1 MKNSSFLL
9 FSTLILS
16 SCYNSVTTTEPA
28 NSSTKINEIEVKSKL
43 PASNFTSVCSHD
55 EVKPMSIS
63 NSLTVWGFE
72 PLLSDKE
79 RKCEKLNLNDFAAMN
94 CKYDEDLIQNS
105 GIHLYRNSEGWYKFI
120 YETAD
125 ICTNTLDTYAAQSEE
140 L

>member
-1 MKNSSFLL
+1 MKNFSFFLSSM
-9 FSTLILS
+9 LILS
-16 SCYNSVTTTEPA
+16 SCYNSGTTTEPA
-28 NSSTKINEIEVKSKL
+28 NPSTNLNEIEITSKL
-43 PASNFTSVCSHD
+43 PVSNFTSVCSHD
-55 EVKPMSIS
+55 GVKPMSIS

-79 RKCEKLNLNDFAAMN
+79 RKCEKLNLKDFSAMN

-105 GIHLYRNSEGWYKFI
+105 GIHLYKDSEGWYKFI

-125 ICTNTLDTYAAQSEE
+125 MCTNALNTYAAQSEE